1 MLKIGQVRK
10 GSVEVAHVRTGEG
23 LTKMEGAHKRQI
35 GYGCVEVGQV
45 RIG

>member
-23 LTKMEGAHKRQI
+23 LTKVKGAHNKQI
-35 GYGCVEVGQV
+35 RHGPVEVGQV